1 MTSDAII
8 NGNLVIL
15 SNEERETAEKFHK
28 HRVGFAW
35 INGKLEFIPFGD
47 DRDHQHWMLEEFN
60 ISADEFENI
69 PRGYMMDGRIQFFI
83 GSSFKEMNIG
93 IVSDD
98 DYAELFNVY
107 NNTFDNTTVQMYN
120 GVIVGK
126 VGEIWEPK
134 INLGTFS
141 TK

>member
-1 MTSDAII
+1 
-8 NGNLVIL
+8 
-15 SNEERETAEKFHK
+15 
-28 HRVGFAW
+28 
-35 INGKLEFIPFGD
+35 
-47 DRDHQHWMLEEFN
+47 MLEEFN